1 MEQEIE
7 NFLEKFF
14 ENEKKVIAFNAEFI
28 EENGFDYIT
37 DIDFIKINRFITVA
51 YNTISTIDPKVID
64 GLITK
69 FFKDLVFL
77 NKFYQEFKKK
87 SSKIDSVYKKFVSS
101 YGTVCT
107 LAEACNIRGDSNN
120 IDELDNTI
128 RGIFDKKFEEIIEDI
143 NNDLRLIINTK
154 TYYFDKLLWYE
165 ALKSRA
171 VWDFF
176 QKTKSKNIKNGE
188 RPSTKTFINQY
199 LQTLDKDSIADSA
212 WHLDIQQIA
221 RTMD

>member
-1 MEQEIE
+1 MEQEIN

-14 ENEKKVIAFNAEFI
+14 ENEKKVIAFNAEFL
-28 EENGFDYIT
+28 EENGFEYIT

-64 GLITK
+64 SLIVK
-69 FFKDLVFL
+69 FFQDLVFL

-87 SSKIDSVYKKFVSS
+87 SSKSNNAYKKFVTS

-107 LAEACNIRGDSNN
+107 LAETCNVRGESNN
-120 IDELDNTI
+120 IDELDNKI
-128 RGIFDKKFEEIIEDI
+128 RGIFDIKFKEIVEDI
-143 NNDLRLIINTK
+143 NDDLRLIINTK

-165 ALKSRA
+165 ALKSKA
-171 VWDFF
+171 VWEFF
-176 QKTKSKNIKNGE
+176 QKTKSKNIKSGE

-199 LQTLDKDSIADSA
+199 LQTLDKDSIADSK

-221 RTMD
+221 RMMD

>member
-77 NKFYQEFKKK
+77 NKFY
-87 SSKIDSVYKKFVSS
+87 
-101 YGTVCT
+101 
-107 LAEACNIRGDSNN
+107 
-120 IDELDNTI
+120 
-128 RGIFDKKFEEIIEDI
+128 
-143 NNDLRLIINTK
+143 
-154 TYYFDKLLWYE
+154 
-165 ALKSRA
+165 
-171 VWDFF
+171 
-176 QKTKSKNIKNGE
+176 
-188 RPSTKTFINQY
+188 
-199 LQTLDKDSIADSA
+199 
-212 WHLDIQQIA
+212 
-221 RTMD
+221 